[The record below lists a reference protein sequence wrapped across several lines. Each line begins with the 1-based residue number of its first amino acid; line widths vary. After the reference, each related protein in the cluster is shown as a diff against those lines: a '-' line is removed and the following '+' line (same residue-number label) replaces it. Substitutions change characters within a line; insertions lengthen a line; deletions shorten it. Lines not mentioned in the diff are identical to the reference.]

1 METLGEFKR
10 RIKKVNQPREYKVRN
25 SLGVYDGYKYYRKNK
40 PDNKEYVLTESQYFA
55 IIRKINL
62 LLVDELLTVHIVTGK
77 QIGRAHV

>member
-40 PDNKEYVLTESQYFA
+40 PDSKEYVLTESQ
-55 IIRKINL
+55 
-62 LLVDELLTVHIVTGK
+62 
-77 QIGRAHV
+77 

>member
-40 PDNKEYVLTESQYFA
+40 IKKDKYPM
-55 IIRKINL
+55 IIRCNSIFQESFK
-62 LLVDELLTVHIVTGK
+62 T
-77 QIGRAHV
+77 R